1 MLILYIFPQMVSNV
15 LTTLTEEFCM
25 NMLTTKHQLIKR
37 PELEQL
43 IGLSRSSIYD
53 RLNPKSKRYDATFPK
68 AIKLSHSTR
77 WRLSEVLDWIESKAA
92 LRNQHDLVS

>member
-1 MLILYIFPQMVSNV
+1 
-15 LTTLTEEFCM
+15 M

-68 AIKLSHSTR
+68 AIKLSHSTLL
-77 WRLSEVLDWIESKAA
+77 RLSEVLDWIESKAA

>member
-1 MLILYIFPQMVSNV
+1 MNTLI
-15 LTTLTEEFCM
+15 
-25 NMLTTKHQLIKR
+25 TKYQLIKR

-43 IGLSRSSIYD
+43 TGLSRSSIYD

-77 WRLSEVLDWIESKAA
+77 WRLSEVTDWIESKAA